1 MMNNIKTILLIFSL
15 LFTMSLSA
23 QMAPDIHQ
31 DDNCGG
37 INNNAFQGGEK
48 LVYKLYYNWKFVWIP
63 AGEVKFNVIENKNA
77 SVDTLY
83 LTLVNLVFFQA
94 AHQSDALLL

>member
-1 MMNNIKTILLIFSL
+1 MMNNIKTTLLSFLL

-23 QMAPDIHQ
+23 QMAPDVSQ

-48 LVYKLYYNWKFVWIP
+48 LVLSLIH
-63 AGEVKFNVIENKNA
+63 I
-77 SVDTLY
+77 
-83 LTLVNLVFFQA
+83 
-94 AHQSDALLL
+94 